1 MMRHN
6 YIILA
11 GLLCFSGCFTEKKP
25 AEKPCTLPIP
35 DYSKSLTY
43 EQRVTGAIIGA
54 ALGATLAN
62 QARVHNQEK
71 PLDLP
76 FIPTLK
82 FALHAKQEGWST
94 QNFQDKLAA
103 YYRENVTPDA
113 LAGKSPEANALLVT
127 WPLALVFPEEIPLLS
142 RLTDYQVRLL
152 SDHPITRG
160 AAVAFAVGLAHA
172 LHNVHQFA
180 IARAMTRTA
189 ATFITLEQPYR
200 PQAKR
205 LHGKTPPTIDQFKD
219 NLLLTTD
226 VIRYGGGQGGGKGL
240 NHPTPEKIL
249 GTVNDAQANLRSP
262 QGFLLGFA
270 ADEAVGAALYIFF
283 RHRDDLLAGITEGAQ
298 SPGNNIA
305 IATLA
310 GALIGA
316 YSGLP
321 AILNLSKLEN
331 REELFAL
338 AHEIAQLQVSV

>member
-1 MMRHN
+1 MQHT
-6 YIILA
+6 YVILA
-11 GLLCFSGCFTEKKP
+11 GLLCFSGCFTEKKQT
-25 AEKPCTLPIP
+25 ETPCVLPTP

-43 EQRVTGAIIGA
+43 EQRITGAIMGA

-62 QARVHNQEK
+62 QARAQNQET

-76 FIPTLK
+76 FIPTIK
-82 FALHAKQEGWST
+82 FALQAKQEGWDALS
-94 QNFQDKLAA
+94 FQDKLAA
-103 YYRENVTPDA
+103 YYREKMAQDTLGGV
-113 LAGKSPEANALLVT
+113 SPRGEVLSAT
-127 WPLALVFPEEIPLLS
+127 WPLALVFPNEIPLLS

-152 SDHPITRG
+152 NDHPITRG
-160 AAVAFAVGLAHA
+160 AAAAFAVGLAHA

-205 LHGKTPPTIDQFKD
+205 LLGKTPPTIDQFKD

-240 NHPTPEKIL
+240 NHPAPEKIL
-249 GTVNDAQANLRSP
+249 GATNDTQTNLRSP

-283 RHRDDLLAGITEGAQ
+283 RHRDDLIAGITEGAQ
-298 SPGNNIA
+298 SPGNNVV

-321 AILNLSKLEN
+321 AKLDLTQLKN
-331 REELFAL
+331 RDELCSL
-338 AHEIAQLQVSV
+338 AHTIAQVQ

>member
-1 MMRHN
+1 MQHT
-6 YIILA
+6 YIVLA
-11 GLLCFSGCFTEKKP
+11 TLLCFSGCFTEKKQI
-25 AEKPCTLPIP
+25 EKPCVLPTP

-43 EQRVTGAIIGA
+43 EQRVTGAIMGA

-62 QARVHNQEK
+62 QARPQEGS
-71 PLDLP
+71 LDFP
-76 FIPTLK
+76 FITTIK
-82 FALHAKQEGWST
+82 FALQAKQEGWSA

-103 YYRENVTPDA
+103 YYQEN
-113 LAGKSPEANALLVT
+113 LAPHVLGRVSPEGEVLLAT
-127 WPLALVFPEEIPLLS
+127 WPLALVSPDAIPLLS

-152 SDHPITRG
+152 NDHPIARG
-160 AAVAFAVGLAHA
+160 AAAAFAVGLAHA

-205 LHGKTPPTIDQFKD
+205 LLGKTPPTIDQFKN

-240 NHPTPEKIL
+240 NHPAPEKIL
-249 GTVNDAQANLRSP
+249 GTVNDAQTNLRSP

-270 ADEAVGAALYIFF
+270 ADEAVGAALYIFL
-283 RHRDDLLAGITEGAQ
+283 RHHDDLVAGITEGAQ
-298 SPGNNIA
+298 SPGNNVV

-321 AILNLSKLEN
+321 EGMDLSKLKN
-331 REELFAL
+331 RDELCSL
-338 AHEIAQLQVSV
+338 AHAIAQVQ

>member
-1 MMRHN
+1 MQHT
-6 YIILA
+6 YIVLA
-11 GLLCFSGCFTEKKP
+11 GLLCFSGCFTEKKQ
-25 AEKPCTLPIP
+25 AEKPCTLPTP

-54 ALGATLAN
+54 TLGATLAN
-62 QARVHNQEK
+62 QARPQNQEK
-71 PLDLP
+71 PLDFS

-82 FALHAKQEGWST
+82 FALQAKQEGWSA
-94 QNFQDKLAA
+94 QNFQDTVAT
-103 YYRENVTPDA
+103 YYKENMTQDA
-113 LAGKSPEANALLVT
+113 LGGKSPEGEVLLAT
-127 WPLALVFPEEIPLLS
+127 WPLALVFPDEIPLLT
-142 RLTDYQVRLL
+142 RMTDYQVRLL
-152 SDHPITRG
+152 NDHPIARG

-189 ATFITLEQPYR
+189 ATFMTLEQPYR
-200 PQAKR
+200 LQAKR
-205 LHGKTPPTIDQFKD
+205 LHGKTPPTIDQFKN

-240 NHPTPEKIL
+240 NHPAPEKIL

-283 RHRDDLLAGITEGAQ
+283 RHRDDLMAGITEGAQ
-298 SPGNNIA
+298 SPGNNVV
-305 IATLA
+305 IATLV

-316 YSGLP
+316 YSGVPEGLDL
-321 AILNLSKLEN
+321 AKLEN
-331 REELFAL
+331 REELFVL
-338 AHEIAQLQVSV
+338 AHEIAQLQVPA

>member
-1 MMRHN
+1 MQHT
-6 YIILA
+6 YTVLA
-11 GLLCFSGCFTEKKP
+11 ALLCFSGCFTEKKP

-54 ALGATLAN
+54 ALGATLAH
-62 QARVHNQEK
+62 QARSQNQEK
-71 PLDLP
+71 PLEFPL
-76 FIPTLK
+76 IPTIK
-82 FALHAKQEGWST
+82 FALQAKQEGWSA
-94 QNFQDKLAA
+94 QNFQDKLAD
-103 YYRENVTPDA
+103 YYRESVAQDTR
-113 LAGKSPEANALLVT
+113 GEKSPEANALLAT
-127 WPLALVFPEEIPLLS
+127 WPLALIFPNEIPLLT
-142 RLTDYQVRLL
+142 RMTDYQVRLL
-152 SDHPITRG
+152 NDHPITRG
-160 AAVAFAVGLAHA
+160 AAVAFATGLAHA

-180 IARAMTRTA
+180 IARAMTRAA

-205 LHGKTPPTIDQFKD
+205 LHGKTPPTIDQLKN

-240 NHPTPEKIL
+240 NHPAPEKIL
-249 GTVNDAQANLRSP
+249 GTVNDAQKNLRSP

-270 ADEAVGAALYIFF
+270 ADETVGAALYIFF
-283 RHRDDLLAGITEGAQ
+283 RHRDDVMAGITEGAQ
-298 SPGNNIA
+298 SPGNNVV

-321 AILNLSKLEN
+321 AVLNLSTLEHQ
-331 REELFAL
+331 EELFAL

>member
-1 MMRHN
+1 MMQHT
-6 YIILA
+6 YVILA
-11 GLLCFSGCFTEKKP
+11 ALLCFPGCFTEKKP
-25 AEKPCTLPIP
+25 AEKPCALPTP

-43 EQRVTGAIIGA
+43 EQRVTGAIVGA

-62 QARVHNQEK
+62 QARTQNQETS
-71 PLDLP
+71 LDFP
-76 FIPTLK
+76 FISTIK
-82 FALHAKQEGWST
+82 FALQAKQEGWST

-103 YYRENVTPDA
+103 YYKENMGQDA
-113 LAGKSPEANALLVT
+113 LGGKGSAGDALLAT
-127 WPLALVFPEEIPLLS
+127 WPLALVFPNEIPLLT
-142 RLTDYQVRLL
+142 RMTDYQVRLL

-160 AAVAFAVGLAHA
+160 AAAAFAVGLAHA

-189 ATFITLEQPYR
+189 TTFITLEQPYR

-205 LHGKTPPTIDQFKD
+205 LHGKTPPTIDQFKN

-240 NHPTPEKIL
+240 NHPAPEKIL
-249 GTVNDAQANLRSP
+249 GTISDAQANLRSP

-283 RHRDDLLAGITEGAQ
+283 RHHDDLIAGISEGAQ
-298 SPGNNIA
+298 SPGNNLV

-316 YSGLP
+316 YSGVPEGLD
-321 AILNLSKLEN
+321 LSQVPNK
-331 REELFAL
+331 EELFRL
-338 AHEIAQLQVSV
+338 AHRSAQLNT